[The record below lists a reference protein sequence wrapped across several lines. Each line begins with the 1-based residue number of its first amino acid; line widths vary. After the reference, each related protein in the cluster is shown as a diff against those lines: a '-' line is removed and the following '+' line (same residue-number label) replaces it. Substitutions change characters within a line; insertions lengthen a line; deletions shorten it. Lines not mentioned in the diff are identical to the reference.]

1 MPLAGSKLA
10 KKREEAV
17 EKAKREAE
25 QKARE
30 EREREKEK
38 EKERERER
46 EAERA
51 AVSRGPARLRGAA
64 PPWPPWPAR
73 GWVGAASGLGSSR
86 PLGGGRGGTWVTL
99 VSRMHTSRRAA
110 GGSRPK
116 GALCQA
122 QACLG
127 PWLGWVWVSVSG
139 WREPVGWAGLRL
151 GATGCPPLT
160 LSPPSAEGV
169 QLSTRRPPQ
178 RPPAQWSRPH
188 AAILR
193 ATTNH
198 DCCCAPIHRTR
209 HACPPDSE
217 RVRPAPRHVTH
228 QP

>member
-122 QACLG
+122 QACLSWAMAG
-127 PWLGWVWVSVSG
+127 LGLGLSVGVEGASGLGWAQTGSHWVST
-139 WREPVGWAGLRL
+139 PH
-151 GATGCPPLT
+151 T
-160 LSPPSAEGV
+160 LPSF
-169 QLSTRRPPQ
+169 SRRRPAQYTKAASATPSSVV
-178 RPPAQWSRPH
+178 PATCGHPSSH
-188 AAILR
+188 
-193 ATTNH
+193 
-198 DCCCAPIHRTR
+198 
-209 HACPPDSE
+209 
-217 RVRPAPRHVTH
+217 H
-228 QP
+228 QPRLLLCPHT